1 MKKKRENS
9 FLCLT
14 AAVMVV
20 LFGVSFL
27 TCVGA
32 GKVWADEPCNVSSI
46 ASAETPTDGDGG
58 CAAAYLLGE
67 DDPRLDTLRQF
78 RDGVL
83 AKSTIGNKLI
93 EVYYSNSEAAIALLE
108 KDPKMKK
115 SATVVLESLVSL
127 NISSNASAETPTD
140 GDGGCAAAYVLGEDD
155 PRLDTLR
162 QFRDEVLAKSTVGSK
177 LIELY
182 YNTSEA
188 VIAILDKNPRIRKA
202 LAATLKFLVRK

>member
-1 MKKKRENS
+1 MKKKREKGL
-9 FLCLT
+9 LCLT

-27 TCVGA
+27 TCFGA

-58 CAAAYLLGE
+58 CAAAYL
-67 DDPRLDTLRQF
+67 
-78 RDGVL
+78 
-83 AKSTIGNKLI
+83 
-93 EVYYSNSEAAIALLE
+93 
-108 KDPKMKK
+108 
-115 SATVVLESLVSL
+115 
-127 NISSNASAETPTD
+127 
-140 GDGGCAAAYVLGEDD
+140 LGEDD